1 MSHTDIFNWPPFAV
15 PATAPQVSLYFDR
28 TGGLIDTS
36 GWQCTD
42 RQGRRY
48 VSAAVYFG
56 ALALHGGTVSE
67 RERHMR
73 QGLGLPQSGTIR
85 LDYACTADEVLLLRA
100 GIPGHLP
107 QPYTVLA
114 AGAVAEAESLIA
126 DFLARDFRTILLCRC
141 SQQADGDIL
150 FEGEAEFYEG
160 FLGEDGLPLP
170 VGDSDSADDALQ
182 PLGCG
187 LGLVRS

>member
-1 MSHTDIFNWPPFAV
+1 MRCSFCV
-15 PATAPQVSLYFDR
+15 PAFRATSPSPILSWQRAPS
-28 TGGLIDTS
+28 
-36 GWQCTD
+36 
-42 RQGRRY
+42 
-48 VSAAVYFG
+48 
-56 ALALHGGTVSE
+56 
-67 RERHMR
+67 
-73 QGLGLPQSGTIR
+73 
-85 LDYACTADEVLLLRA
+85 
-100 GIPGHLP
+100 
-107 QPYTVLA
+107 
-114 AGAVAEAESLIA
+114 ESLIA